1 MKKNRKKYLGLLL
14 LAAVM
19 VLGSLPVVHAADY
32 AYCYLGEARMM
43 GETDHCSSYGWGTT
57 YLYLNNSYDSEV
69 AVELVILY
77 KIEIGGQIVDYLY
90 ESAYASAEYD
100 VDITCEPGNY
110 MRDFTT
116 EVVGAESIHTGR
128 YINASDSLYTSSG
141 ITSY

>member
-1 MKKNRKKYLGLLL
+1 MRKNRKKYFGLLL

-43 GETDHCSSYGWGTT
+43 GETRCCSSYGWGTT

-69 AVELVILY
+69 TVELTILY
-77 KIEIGGQIVDYLY
+77 NVLQGEKKVDALY
-90 ESAYASAEYD
+90 GDVYASAEYD
-100 VDITCEPGNY
+100 VDITCEPMKFDNGL
-110 MRDFTT
+110 TT

-128 YINASDSLYTSSG
+128 YINESDSLYTSSG
-141 ITSY
+141 MMSY